1 MEFLIKYL
9 TIFDEYA
16 KDDTIVLVNVASIV
30 DDVNILKDIYEQKG
44 LSFSGD
50 YAQVYKYLR
59 STTMSPNQLESLT
72 GKSYFMKMFRR
83 AIERRFAETNLVHS
97 FGFHIRKKI
106 FNRLV

>member
-72 GKSYFMKMFRR
+72 GKSYFMR
-83 AIERRFAETNLVHS
+83 LVHAWS
-97 FGFHIRKKI
+97 RSQLSKDKL
-106 FNRLV
+106 N

>member
-1 MEFLIKYL
+1 MNYLIKYL

-50 YAQVYKYLR
+50 YAQIYKYLR
-59 STTMSPNQLESLT
+59 STTMSPNQLETLT
-72 GKSYFMKMFRR
+72 GND
-83 AIERRFAETNLVHS
+83 NLV
-97 FGFHIRKKI
+97 KT
-106 FNRLV
+106 VQA

>member
-1 MEFLIKYL
+1 MNYLIKYL

-50 YAQVYKYLR
+50 YAQIYKYLR
-59 STTMSPNQLESLT
+59 STTMSPNQLETLT
-72 GKSYFMKMFRR
+72 GKYFFIKSYF
-83 AIERRFAETNLVHS
+83 
-97 FGFHIRKKI
+97 
-106 FNRLV
+106 